1 MAIGKKKKILM
12 ILKGTLRYPTLS
24 LLRVF
29 ISRLLPLLLACPD
42 SSAYISAPQTSGTQE
57 WVVGSLLCPL
67 LPLQP
72 GGNGHSGN

>member
-1 MAIGKKKKILM
+1 MM
-12 ILKGTLRYPTLS
+12 VKGALGYLTFSKR
-24 LLRVF
+24 RIF
-29 ISRLLPLLLACPD
+29 INRLVPLLIACPD